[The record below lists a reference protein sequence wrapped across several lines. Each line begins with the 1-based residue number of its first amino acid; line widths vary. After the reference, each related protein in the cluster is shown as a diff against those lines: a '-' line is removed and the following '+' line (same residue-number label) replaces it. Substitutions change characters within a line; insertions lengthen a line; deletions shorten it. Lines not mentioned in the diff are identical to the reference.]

1 MAREDYLSRSYSRM
15 HMANSSYSPSKI
27 LANSLTL
34 LQYDMSELSFDVENI
49 ETIVFLKKTLHVFVR
64 IFCQCI

>member
-1 MAREDYLSRSYSRM
+1 M